1 MISYTESGFP
11 ACPAEHF
18 VRGLEVG
25 LVPLPYPAP
34 QNRQSA
40 AFLGPFQ
47 TTSFLK
53 CNSSFCIRF
62 FLSFIF
68 LTMYVCRK
76 NRVSFFVVW
85 IFDQT
90 VPECLIRRLEI
101 LDDVRDRVFDGQ
113 THRICVVAH
122 KFVGALF
129 HDEAGMPILLLLGR
143 LDFSPDWFL
152 RLLRRLFHRR
162 NRDRR
167 HLAEQRIILQYRSFA
182 HDYASMRFKISS
194 VSAAYAAA
202 PLLLGA

>member
-143 LDFSPDWFL
+143 LALSTDSFWRPLQPFAHILTPHRGLPTVST
-152 RLLRRLFHRR
+152 LFVK
-162 NRDRR
+162 
-167 HLAEQRIILQYRSFA
+167 LRSFA
-182 HDYASMRFKISS
+182 ITYH
-194 VSAAYAAA
+194 
-202 PLLLGA
+202 